1 MMGSACP
8 LFLCA
13 LLAQNLQMPP
23 AAGSFLYEPAYAMD
37 KVLRG
42 KAVAYDIQPGDI
54 MLATDRNLFWKVTH
68 DLALAGEPH
77 NSGIVFRRPDGSL
90 ALLEAGPNDTLYVR
104 TLDLDEHLGRY
115 EAKGPVWIRKRTKPL
130 TAEESAQLTEFATRQ
145 DGKRFAVIRLG
156 GQLTPLRTRGPL
168 RTWIMGKPKGDR
180 LSYFCSELVVEA
192 CVAAGLI
199 DAKTARPSATYPYEL
214 FNDTSRNPYLRR
226 YFSLAPDWD
235 PPARWTPLP
244 Y

>member
-1 MMGSACP
+1 MMGSASS

-13 LLAQNLQMPP
+13 LLAQNPQMPA

-54 MLATDRNLFWKVTH
+54 MLATDTNFFWKLTH
-68 DLALAGEPH
+68 DLALASEPH
-77 NSGIVFRRPDGSL
+77 NSAVVFRRRDGSL
-90 ALLEAGPNDTLYVR
+90 ALLEAGPNDTLFVR
-104 TLDLDEHLGRY
+104 TLDLYEHLRRY
-115 EAKGPVWIRKRTKPL
+115 ECKGPVWIRKRTTPL
-130 TAEESAQLTEFATRQ
+130 TLEQSAQLTDFATRQ
-145 DGKRFAVIRLG
+145 DGKRFALIRLG
-156 GQLTPLRTRGPL
+156 GQLTPLRSRGPL

-180 LSYFCSELVVEA
+180 CAYFCSELVVEA
-192 CVAAGLI
+192 LVAGGLI
-199 DAKTARPSATYPYEL
+199 DAKTARPAATYPYEL

-226 YFSLAPDWD
+226 HFSLAPDWD
-235 PPARWTPLP
+235 PPARWVPLP